1 MKERNGSEKPEAL
14 LSFLDQS
21 RLFGIAISS
30 ECLFINLLSV
40 EANISEAGV
49 ATLLASRP
57 ECLAL

>member
-21 RLFGIAISS
+21 WLFGIAISS
-30 ECLFINLLSV
+30 EYLFINLLSV

-49 ATLLASRP
+49 ATLLASQTKCP
-57 ECLAL
+57 AL